1 MFIVLIHSC
10 PPPGDAQVES
20 PPLRGSETMTTLKST
35 KFARPLAE
43 LLVGSTVLKD
53 VEKKYQFEDGKR
65 TDKIDGYDY
74 TVVDMATL
82 DEYTVRVSGPGPIID
97 PKDLE
102 KMSPRPEVQFSDD
115 ALVKP
120 VKIEYG
126 KVMAT
131 ITASSIS
138 FVSKS
143 K

>member
-1 MFIVLIHSC
+1 
-10 PPPGDAQVES
+10 
-20 PPLRGSETMTTLKST
+20 MTTLKST
-35 KFARPLAE
+35 KFARPLVE

-74 TVVDMATL
+74 TDVDMATL

-97 PKDLE
+97 TKDLE

-138 FVSKS
+138 FVNKS